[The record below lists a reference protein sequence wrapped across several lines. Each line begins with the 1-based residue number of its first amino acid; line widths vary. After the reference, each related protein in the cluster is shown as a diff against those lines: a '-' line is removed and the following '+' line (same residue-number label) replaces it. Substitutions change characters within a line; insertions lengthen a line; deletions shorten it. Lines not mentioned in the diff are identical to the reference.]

1 LTKDE
6 EDRAI
11 YVVALQSRGGSSCLC
26 SALDRAWPVDAGP
39 CFDELLAAIDEAAGT
54 SPGRGEALICEPIE
68 VMVPNTVPR

>member
-1 LTKDE
+1 
-6 EDRAI
+6 
-11 YVVALQSRGGSSCLC
+11 
-26 SALDRAWPVDAGP
+26 LDRAWPVDAGP